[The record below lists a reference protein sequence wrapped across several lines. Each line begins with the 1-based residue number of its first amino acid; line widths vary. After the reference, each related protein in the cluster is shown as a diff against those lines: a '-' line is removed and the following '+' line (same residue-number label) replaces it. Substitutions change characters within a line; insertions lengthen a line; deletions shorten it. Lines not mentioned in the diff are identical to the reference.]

1 MKLAVLFFLLLCSS
15 LLTAQP
21 LWMRYTNISPNGDY
35 ILFSYQADLYK
46 VKAEGGLAIPLT
58 QNEGRDFMPIW
69 SPDGEKIAFAS
80 DRYGNYDVFIMNK
93 DGGELKRLTHH
104 SSSDRPYS
112 FSADG
117 KSVLFS
123 STRMDNAQSV
133 YFPYRGLPEAYSVS
147 IEGGEPV
154 QITSVPMEEM
164 NVNQKT
170 GKWLYQ
176 DKKGYENEFRK
187 HHTSSVTRDIWL
199 FDPEK
204 DAYSQIIN
212 RPGEDRD
219 PVWNDGKSFFY
230 LSEESGSFN
239 VWKYSIPSQTSEQI
253 TFFENHPVRNLS
265 MSINEK
271 LCFNYDGEIY
281 VLNRGG
287 KPKKLSI
294 SIETGNRNTSYA
306 LLEKR
311 SGVSEF
317 DVSPNEE
324 EICFVLRG
332 DVFVASLESGITKRI
347 TNTPYQERSASFS
360 PDGRSIVYAAE
371 KNGHWGI
378 YNSFIKHKEEEFFF
392 NATVLN
398 EKAIVVDTNENFLP
412 KYSPDGKRIAFLS
425 ERTVVKVF
433 DLATEKSTTILPKEM
448 NYSYSDGDQYF
459 DWSTDGR
466 YLLVNFLMPNS
477 WISQVGLISTD
488 GKGDVLNLT
497 ESGYGASGG
506 TWMMGG
512 EAMIFYSGRNGMKNH
527 ASWGFQG
534 DVYGLFFTQDAYDRF
549 ELSEMELKLLKEKN
563 SKKEKNEDKDSGD
576 EEVKEIM
583 IDFEGLSDRKKR
595 LTIHS
600 SSLGG
605 AVLTNDGEQLYYL
618 SKFEKGYDLWVH
630 NFYKNETKIAKKLN
644 AGSAG
649 NLKLSKDGNKLFY
662 ISNGAPHVMTLKG
675 GKDQKIAFKA
685 DFELKPAQEREYIFN
700 HAWKQVEEK
709 FYKKDLHGVDWE
721 FYKSEYE
728 KFLPHINNNYDFS
741 EMLSELLG
749 ELNASHTGCSYRPRR
764 KNSDQ
769 TASLGII
776 YDLNSGEKGLRVDGI
791 INKSPA
797 DYSGKIKVGDV
808 LISINDVQLSDENTL
823 SKLMNRISGQSTRFT
838 FKGKDGKYDI
848 TLKPI
853 TQRELNNLVYERWV
867 KDREEE
873 VDSLSNGRLG
883 YVHVRGMNDAS
894 FRTVYDKVLGK
905 YTNREGLVVDT
916 RFNGGG
922 WLHDDLATFL
932 NGEKY
937 FELSPRGQSLGVEPM
952 FKWYKPSVVLMGEGN
967 YSDAHMFPETYKALG
982 IGKLV
987 GMPVPGTA
995 TAVWWETQIDPT
1007 LVFGIPQVGVK
1018 INDGSYLEN
1027 KQLEPDVKV
1036 ALTPQKAIK
1045 GKDEQLEKAVNVLLK

>member
-1 MKLAVLFFLLLCSS
+1 MKIAVFLFIFFSS
-15 LLTAQP
+15 FVVMAQP
-21 LWMRYTNISPNGDY
+21 LWMRYTSISPNGDY

-46 VKAEGGLAIPLT
+46 VKAEGGTAIPLT
-58 QNEGRDFMPIW
+58 QFEGRDFMPVW
-69 SPDGEKIAFAS
+69 SPDGNKVAFAS
-80 DRYGNYDVFIMNK
+80 DRYGNYDVFIMNS
-93 DGGELKRLTHH
+93 DGSNLKRLTYH
-104 SSSDRPYS
+104 SSSDYPYS

-117 KSVLFS
+117 QSVIFS
-123 STRMDNAQSV
+123 STRLDNAESV

-147 IEGGEPV
+147 INGSEPN

-164 NVNQKT
+164 NINPKT

-199 FDPEK
+199 YDPEK
-204 DAYSQIIN
+204 KVYSQLIS

-219 PVWNDGKSFFY
+219 PVWIDGKSFYY
-230 LSEESGSFN
+230 LSEESGTFN
-239 VWKYSIPSQTSEQI
+239 IWKYSIPSQTSEQV
-253 TFFENHPVRNLS
+253 TFFKDHPVRHLS

-271 LCFNYDGEIY
+271 LCFNYHGEVY

-287 KPKKLSI
+287 EPSKLDI
-294 SIETGNRNTSYA
+294 SIETGNRNKSYSI
-306 LLEKR
+306 LDKR

-317 DVSPNEE
+317 DISSSEE

-360 PDGRSIVYAAE
+360 PDGRSIIYAAE
-371 KNGHWGI
+371 KDGHWGI
-378 YNSFIKHKEEEFFF
+378 YSSSIKHDEEDLFFS
-392 NATVLN
+392 ATVLN
-398 EKAIVVDTNENFLP
+398 EKTIVSDTNENFLP
-412 KYSPDGKRIAFLS
+412 KYSPDGKRVAFLS
-425 ERTVVKVF
+425 ERTEVKIIELDSDKVI
-433 DLATEKSTTILPKEM
+433 TILPKEM
-448 NYSYSDGDQYF
+448 NYSYSDGDQYY
-459 DWSTDGR
+459 DWSPDGN

-488 GKGDVLNLT
+488 GKGEVLNLT

-506 TWMMGG
+506 TWMMEG
-512 EAMIFYSGRNGMKNH
+512 EAMIYYSGRNGMKNH

-534 DVYGLFFTQDAYDRF
+534 DVYGMFFTQESYDRF
-549 ELSEMELKLLKEKN
+549 DLSEMELKLFKEKAKK
-563 SKKEKNEDKDSGD
+563 KKEEEDSNSEDFSD
-576 EEVKEIM
+576 LE
-583 IDFEGLSDRKKR
+583 IDFNGLKDRKRR

-600 SSLGG
+600 SNLGG
-605 AVLTNDGEQLYYL
+605 AILTNNGEQLYYL

-630 NFYKNETKIAKKLN
+630 NIYKNETKIAKKLN
-644 AGSAG
+644 ARSAG
-649 NLKLSKDGNKLFY
+649 NLKLSKDGKELFY
-662 ISNGAPHVMTLKG
+662 ISNGSPQVMTLQGAKAE
-675 GKDQKIAFKA
+675 KISFSA
-685 DFELKPAQEREYIFN
+685 DVELKPAQERTYIFN

-709 FYKKDLHGVDWE
+709 FYKQDLHGVDWG
-721 FYKSEYE
+721 FYKEAYE
-728 KFLPHINNNYDFS
+728 KFLPFINNNYDFA

-764 KNSDQ
+764 NNSDQ
-769 TASLGII
+769 TSSVGLIFDHETQGLGLKIARII
-776 YDLNSGEKGLRVDGI
+776 QNG
-791 INKSPA
+791 PA
-797 DYSGKIKVGDV
+797 DFNKKVQEGDV
-808 LISINDVQLSDENTL
+808 LVAINNVALSNERTL
-823 SKLMNRISGQSTRFT
+823 AMLMNRLVSKQTRFT
-838 FKGKDGKYDI
+838 FKGKEGKYDV

-853 TQRELNNLVYERWV
+853 SQRALNGLIYNQWV
-867 KDREEE
+867 KDREEQ

-883 YVHVRGMNDAS
+883 YVHVKGMNDAS
-894 FRTVYDKVLGK
+894 FRVVYDNALGK
-905 YTNREGLVVDT
+905 YNNKEGLIVDT

-952 FKWYKPSVVLMGEGN
+952 FKWYKPSIVLMGEGN

-995 TAVWWETQIDPT
+995 TAVWWETQIDRT

-1018 INDGSYLEN
+1018 INDGRYLEN

-1036 ALTPQKAIK
+1036 ANSPKEAIR
-1045 GKDEQLEKAVNVLLK
+1045 GKDEQIEEAVNVLLQD

>member
-1 MKLAVLFFLLLCSS
+1 MVF
-15 LLTAQP
+15 AQP
-21 LWMRYTNISPNGDY
+21 LWMRYTSISPNGDY

-46 VKAEGGLAIPLT
+46 VKAEGGTAIPLT
-58 QNEGRDFMPIW
+58 QFEGRDFMPVW
-69 SPDGEKIAFAS
+69 SPDGKKIAFAS
-80 DRYGNYDVFIMNK
+80 DRYGNYDVFIMNS
-93 DGGELKRLTHH
+93 DGSGLKRLTYH

-112 FSADG
+112 FSKDG
-117 KSVLFS
+117 QSVLFS
-123 STRMDNAQSV
+123 STRLDNAQSV

-147 IEGGEPV
+147 INGSEPK

-164 NVNQKT
+164 DVNQKT

-199 FDPEK
+199 YDPEK
-204 DAYSQIIN
+204 KAYAQIIN

-219 PVWNDGKSFFY
+219 PVWIDGKSFYY

-239 VWKYSIPSQTSEQI
+239 VWKHSIPSQTSEQI
-253 TFFENHPVRNLS
+253 TFFKNHPVRHLS

-271 LCFNYDGEIY
+271 LCFNYDGEVY

-287 KPKKLSI
+287 EPAKLDI
-294 SIETGNRNTSYA
+294 SIETGNRTTSYSI
-306 LLEKR
+306 LDKR

-360 PDGRSIVYAAE
+360 PDGRTIIYAAE
-371 KNGHWGI
+371 KDGHWGI
-378 YNSFIKHKEEEFFF
+378 HNTSIKHDEEEFFF
-392 NATVLN
+392 SSTVLK
-398 EKAIVVDTNENFLP
+398 ETPVIADTNENFLP
-412 KYSPDGKRIAFLS
+412 KYSPDGKRVAFLS
-425 ERTVVKVF
+425 ERTTVKIF
-433 DLATEKSTTILPKEM
+433 DLTTKKSFTVLPKEK
-448 NYSYSDGDQYF
+448 NYSYSDGDQYYN
-459 DWSTDGR
+459 WSPDGK

-477 WISQVGLISTD
+477 WITQVGLISTD
-488 GKGDVLNLT
+488 GKGEVLNLT

-512 EAMIFYSGRNGMKNH
+512 DAMIYYSGRNGMKNH

-534 DVYGLFFTQDAYDRF
+534 DVYGLFFTQEAYNRF
-549 ELSEMELKLLKEKN
+549 ELTEMELKLLKEN
-563 SKKEKNEDKDSGD
+563 SKKKEKNEEEEPDK
-576 EEVKEIM
+576 EEVKEIE
-583 IDFEGLSDRKKR
+583 IDFKGLNDRKKR

-600 SSLGG
+600 SNLGG

-618 SKFEKGYDLWVH
+618 SKFEKGYDIWVH
-630 NFYKNETKIAKKLN
+630 SFYKNETKIAKKLN
-644 AGSAG
+644 ASSAG
-649 NLKLSKDGNKLFY
+649 NLELSKDGKKLFY
-662 ISNGAPHVMTLKG
+662 ISNGAPHIMTLQG

-685 DFELKPAQEREYIFN
+685 DLELKPDQERKYIFN

-709 FYKKDLHGVDWE
+709 FYKKDLHGIDWD
-721 FYKSEYE
+721 FYKTEYE
-728 KFLPHINNNYDFS
+728 KFLPYINNNYDFA

-764 KNSDQ
+764 NNSDH
-769 TASLGII
+769 TASLGIVFDHN
-776 YDLNSGEKGLRVDGI
+776 YTDEGLKVDRI
-791 INKSPA
+791 INKGPA
-797 DYSGKIKVGDV
+797 DFSDKVMKGDI
-808 LISINDVQLSDENTL
+808 LISINDVKLSDEFTFE
-823 SKLMNRISGQSTRFT
+823 KLMNRLSGQPTRFT
-838 FKGKDGKYDI
+838 FKGKKGLYDI
-848 TLKPI
+848 TIKPI
-853 TQRELNNLVYERWV
+853 SQRALGNLVYDQWV
-867 KDREEE
+867 KDRERQ
-873 VDSLSNGRLG
+873 VDSLSEGRLG

-894 FRTVYDKVLGK
+894 FRTVYDRVLGK
-905 YTNREGLVVDT
+905 YTNREGLIVDT

-1018 INDGSYLEN
+1018 INDGRLLEN
-1027 KQLEPDVKV
+1027 KQLEPDIKV
-1036 ALTPQKAIK
+1036 ALTPEKAIS
-1045 GKDEQLEKAVNVLLK
+1045 GEDEQLLEAVRLLLYK